1 MNGMNGSKGVHG
13 VSSVVRVPPLSLSLP
28 PFLCCLCLSNTLPP
42 PYFDT
47 FYTKADHDHDHRDD
61 SQVSKCKEDL
71 DHHIVFSA
79 ERLIRYED
87 QLLSHAI

>member
-1 MNGMNGSKGVHG
+1 MNEWNEWIKKGYMEL
-13 VSSVVRVPPLSLSLP
+13 VVLSEYLIRPPPSPLSVLSVS
-28 PFLCCLCLSNTLPP
+28 FQLPP

-47 FYTKADHDHDHRDD
+47 FYTKSDHDHHDD

>member
-1 MNGMNGSKGVHG
+1 MNEWMAQKGYMEL
-13 VSSVVRVPPLSLSLP
+13 VVLSEYLLRPSLSP

-47 FYTKADHDHDHRDD
+47 FYTKTDHDHDHHDD

-87 QLLSHAI
+87 QLSSHAI